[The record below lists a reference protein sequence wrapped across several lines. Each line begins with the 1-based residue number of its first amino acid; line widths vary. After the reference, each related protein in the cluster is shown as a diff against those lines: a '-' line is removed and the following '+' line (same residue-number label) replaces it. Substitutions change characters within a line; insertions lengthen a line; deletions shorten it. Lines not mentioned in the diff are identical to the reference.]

1 MRIGIMLRHIE
12 ERGGIR
18 VYTVNILKALL
29 KIDRKN
35 EYLMIYKSKD
45 HLGRYSSFPN
55 VSETVLP
62 GTEKLWWDQV
72 SIPRLAKARNLDI
85 VYNPKLSI
93 PLFTTAKTILVM
105 HGAEQY
111 AVPECFKWHD
121 RIYFSV
127 ANRLYVR
134 RASAIIAMTNIGKHD
149 IARYMGASL
158 EKIHVIPEAY
168 NELCRGRDLEGARE
182 AKAKYNLPERFILFV
197 GGLTPLKNFGNLLR
211 AFDRIREQIP
221 QKLVIVGFSRW
232 KVEKDFK
239 LLDDLGLRD
248 SVIFPG
254 FIPDEDIPKFYSLA
268 DLFVMPSLYEGFG
281 IPVLEAMA
289 CGCPVVTTK
298 TGCSPEVAGG
308 GAVLVDPY
316 NPEEMARGMLAVLS
330 DEVLRAD
337 LVRKGY
343 IRAKEFTWE
352 KCARETLELFES
364 IAIDGGPTLRS

>member
-62 GTEKLWWDQV
+62 GTGKLWWDQV
-72 SIPRLAKARNLDI
+72 SIPRLAKAHNLDI

-149 IARYMGASL
+149 ISRYMGASL

-168 NELCRGRDLEGARE
+168 NELCRGRDLEGAQE

-330 DEVLRAD
+330 DEALRAD

-343 IRAKEFTWE
+343 LRAKEFSWE

-364 IAIDGGPTLRS
+364 LAMDGGPTFRS

>member
-1 MRIGIMLRHIE
+1 MKIGIMLRHIE

-62 GTEKLWWDQV
+62 GTGKLWWDQV
-72 SIPRLAKARNLDI
+72 SIPHLAKARNLDI

-330 DEVLRAD
+330 DEALRAD

-343 IRAKEFTWE
+343 LRAKEFSWE

>member
-1 MRIGIMLRHIE
+1 MKIGIMLRHIE
-12 ERGGIR
+12 ERGGIQ

-45 HLGRYSSFPN
+45 HLGRYSSFLN

-62 GTEKLWWDQV
+62 GTGKLWWDQV
-72 SIPRLAKARNLDI
+72 SILRLAKARNLDI

-182 AKAKYNLPERFILFV
+182 AKAKYSLPERFILFV

-298 TGCSPEVAGG
+298 TGCSTEVAGG

-330 DEVLRAD
+330 DEALRAD

-343 IRAKEFTWE
+343 LRAKEFSWE

-364 IAIDGGPTLRS
+364 LAIGGGPTLRS